1 MKAIFIAY
9 NQAYNQE
16 IVELLEGLGQRGYTV
31 WEEIGG
37 RGSVDGEPHLG
48 NHAWQGLRPSGRGSA
63 VINARLGPGIYFIF
77 FHYICRIKTVSIMA
91 KVATNS
97 NFTELLQD
105 SKLVIVDFWA
115 TWCGP
120 CRMLS
125 PILDEVEEEMSDK
138 ISVVKVNVDDADEI
152 AAQYRIMSIPTLL
165 FFKNGQQVDKT
176 VGAMPK
182 PALVEKI
189 NANL

>member
-1 MKAIFIAY
+1 
-9 NQAYNQE
+9 
-16 IVELLEGLGQRGYTV
+16 
-31 WEEIGG
+31 
-37 RGSVDGEPHLG
+37 
-48 NHAWQGLRPSGRGSA
+48 
-63 VINARLGPGIYFIF
+63 
-77 FHYICRIKTVSIMA
+77 MA
-91 KVATNS
+91 KVATNT
-97 NFTELLQD
+97 NFNELLQD

-125 PILDEVEEEMSDK
+125 PLLDEVEEEMADK

-152 AAQYRIMSIPTLL
+152 AMKYRIMNIPTLL
-165 FFKNGQQVDKT
+165 FFKGGQLVDKT

-182 PALVEKI
+182 NVLVDKI

>member
-1 MKAIFIAY
+1 
-9 NQAYNQE
+9 
-16 IVELLEGLGQRGYTV
+16 
-31 WEEIGG
+31 
-37 RGSVDGEPHLG
+37 
-48 NHAWQGLRPSGRGSA
+48 
-63 VINARLGPGIYFIF
+63 
-77 FHYICRIKTVSIMA
+77 MA
-91 KVATNS
+91 KVATNT
-97 NFTELLQD
+97 NFNELLQD
-105 SKLVIVDFWA
+105 SKLVVVDFWA

-125 PILDEVEEEMSDK
+125 PILDEVEEEMKDK

-152 AAQYRIMSIPTLL
+152 AAQFRIMSIPTLL
-165 FFKNGQQVDKT
+165 FFKNGQVVDKT

>member
-1 MKAIFIAY
+1 
-9 NQAYNQE
+9 
-16 IVELLEGLGQRGYTV
+16 
-31 WEEIGG
+31 
-37 RGSVDGEPHLG
+37 
-48 NHAWQGLRPSGRGSA
+48 
-63 VINARLGPGIYFIF
+63 
-77 FHYICRIKTVSIMA
+77 MA
-91 KVATNS
+91 KVATNT
-97 NFTELLQD
+97 NFSELLED

-120 CRMLS
+120 CRMIS
-125 PILDEVEEEMSDK
+125 PILDELEEEMADK
-138 ISVVKVNVDDADEI
+138 ISVVKVNVDDADEV

-165 FFKNGQQVDKT
+165 FFKNGQVVDKT